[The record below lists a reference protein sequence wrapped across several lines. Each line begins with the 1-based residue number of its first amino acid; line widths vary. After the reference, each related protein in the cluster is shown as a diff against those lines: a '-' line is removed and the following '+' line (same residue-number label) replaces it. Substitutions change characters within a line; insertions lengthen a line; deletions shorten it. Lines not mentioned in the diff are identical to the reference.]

1 MNVKIKRRN
10 EKHNQIVNNYNLFE
24 IVGKNRRD
32 KATLVGSYL
41 INFLH
46 PNDVQLLI
54 DKLALFVDCNI
65 LQITHPD
72 MSFVLRFLCL
82 SGRRPFPNSSRG
94 LQGIKTIHFM
104 GTLWPDNDG
113 RFIGF
118 GQPMLQDGQ
127 NELILTSSMF
137 MFRANLSL
145 KLLFV
150 DNRLME
156 ISGYSH
162 QKLLDNSLYK
172 FVFPNDLSQ
181 VTEMHQIALNQ
192 GHSQKLLF
200 IAGFGSSL
208 IFGTFVGS
216 FADKFGRK
224 ANCLLYAFLYSIAC
238 LTKHFSSFNILL
250 IGRLLGGISTSI
262 LFSAFESWLICEHNK
277 RQFDEEKLKSIFAK
291 QTWTNS
297 LIAILSGIFAQ
308 QVANLFGYV
317 APFDASFIIL
327 IFMGCMYVFVLEWTP
342 ALSRAA
348 ESEAIPHGYIFASFM
363 LSVMAGSALFNPL
376 CQRWKPEAIMRLTK
390 DQQHKIILNSD
401 FIQSEKFVLNET
413 DESEETANVIAKLA
427 KFPKGPPND
436 GKKEGKN
443 DGGRIK
449 AVSEKEF
456 GGGINGIGKGKEV
469 DWKNGGGL
477 L

>member
-1 MNVKIKRRN
+1 MLNRDNIPFKRFQR
-10 EKHNQIVNNYNLFE
+10 VYL
-24 IVGKNRRD
+24 
-32 KATLVGSYL
+32 LVYG
-41 INFLH
+41 
-46 PNDVQLLI
+46 
-54 DKLALFVDCNI
+54 LAVAGDW
-65 LQITHPD
+65 
-72 MSFVLRFLCL
+72 
-82 SGRRPFPNSSRG
+82 
-94 LQGIKTIHFM
+94 LQGPHVYA
-104 GTLWPDNDG
+104 LYQSYD
-113 RFIGF
+113 
-118 GQPMLQDGQ
+118 
-127 NELILTSSMF
+127 LT
-137 MFRANLSL
+137 
-145 KLLFV
+145 K
-150 DNRLME
+150 
-156 ISGYSH
+156 
-162 QKLLDNSLYK
+162 
-172 FVFPNDLSQ
+172 
-181 VTEMHQIALNQ
+181 HQIE
-192 GHSQKLLF
+192 LLF

-224 ANCLLYAFLYSIAC
+224 ANCLFYAFLYSIGC

-327 IFMGCMYVFVLEWTP
+327 IFMGFACLFTWSENYGDEQAKIGENFLFAFNSIRNDCRILCLGLIQSLFEGCMYVFVLEWTP

-376 CQRWKPEAIMRLTK
+376 CQRWKPEAIMRYCLANFGFKLEVNILLKSRSTTMNLFRIPLNLLVIFLLWQNISLDLIFMFCFLLLLLAALIQQHFYNLTK

-413 DESEETANVIAKLA
+413 DESEESNSDDEEENKNIKEIIVKQPSKNNYEKIE
-427 KFPKGPPND
+427 N
-436 GKKEGKN
+436 EGKEIERN
-443 DGGRIK
+443 D
-449 AVSEKEF
+449 
-456 GGGINGIGKGKEV
+456 IGKG
-469 DWKNGGGL
+469 
-477 L
+477 